1 MEADWDEVTRIAF
14 PAPGTTDFPRPA
26 AAVAFD
32 TIAEL
37 LWAGDDRGRVS
48 SFYSR
53 DLQRYTAFKIHP
65 PSEGPVRQFLFHD
78 KGVIVLGTRSV
89 HMAMRRGPA
98 LWHIRHEG
106 MKDLQCM
113 SFTSKGASE
122 IIVAG
127 FQDTMFVI
135 DVVKG
140 EVVKQ
145 VPTEHHYTIMKKSKY
160 ICAATR
166 TGCVDLLDP
175 ISFKLVRSWQAH
187 ASYINDMDAQK
198 DFIVT
203 CGGSLKQQT
212 AQTYMLDPYVNVF
225 DLKNMTS
232 MKPMPFPA
240 LAAHVRL
247 HPRML
252 TTSIVTSQ
260 HGQMHVVDIMNPN
273 SSTVRYANVT
283 SFINL
288 FEIAPSGEA
297 MVMADTECN
306 IHLWGSPS
314 KIRFTDMALPL
325 EMPKVEEPAPMLD
338 WSMDTYVDPFS
349 FTGSV
354 NPPLNSIGMP
364 YYREQLFSAWPPDII
379 SDVGAPPVQIDPAFL
394 ATLKQ
399 AEWGWYGRNT
409 RGLRRNQ
416 VENTRVTNK
425 PALQPPKFLS
435 EKARESALAAGN
447 GAASDAKTEEPL
459 DDASSPDE
467 IESLKP
473 EAPPMY
479 QIFEIK
485 YSKFGVD
492 DFDFG
497 YYNKTPYAGL
507 ENHIPNSYANA
518 LLQLMHFT
526 PLLRNMAL
534 QHAATSCVSE
544 LCLLCELGFVFDM
557 LQKAEGASCQA
568 TNMFKAL
575 SATPQAGPLGLLEEE
590 THMSSPAAM
599 SQGLSR
605 FLLDR
610 ITHEYRSLPPVST
623 ALEQGIFNL
632 SQPPTPDEL
641 VSKVLATS
649 AVITIKCTNCRNE
662 TTRSGTSYV
671 NDLIYPATKAPVRGG
686 RAPKTTFSQLLKMGV
701 ERETGSKGWCSRCQR
716 YQNLQMR
723 KTIHNVPAVLA
734 VNTAITTAE
743 HRRLW
748 ATPGWLPE
756 EIGVIVDQG
765 QFFCFEGEDLKL
777 HLQRGIHNITVYSL
791 IGMVVNIESNTPQKT
806 HLVSL
811 VNVAHAEPTP
821 PVESK
826 WYLFNDFSVR
836 PVSAAEALTF
846 NAAWKMPMVV
856 MFQMKA
862 ANNKSNSDW
871 KTKMDTSILYK
882 DLAPPHSDTKTYRVL
897 DEQTER
903 PGPNTIVAID
913 TEFVSLKQPEIQMN
927 SDGEREM
934 IRPMSHALARVSAV
948 RGQGEHE
955 GEAFIDDYIA
965 IREPVVDY
973 LTLYSGITALDLD
986 PRTTKHNLVSLK
998 LAYKK
1003 LWVLL
1008 NLGCKFLGHGLRQ
1021 DFRVINIYVPPA
1033 QVIDTI
1039 QVFYLKSR
1047 LRKLSLA
1054 FLAWY
1059 LLKEDIQLETHDSIE
1074 DARTALKLYRKYL
1087 EFEDAGILEAMLEDI
1102 YKAGRAT
1109 NFKPPRKDDG
1119 QNQGQVARTDTP
1131 TGMGAAESGS
1141 VGSGTAPSTPARKPA
1156 GLAVAPGQQG
1166 ASSTPSF
1173 GGGVNLFSPSKMS
1186 SPLK

>member
-1 MEADWDEVTRIAF
+1 MDADWDEVTRIAF
-14 PAPGTTDFPRPA
+14 PAPKSNDYTRPA
-26 AAVAFD
+26 TALAFD

-37 LWAGDDRGRVS
+37 LWAGNDRGRVV
-48 SFYSR
+48 SFYGR
-53 DLQRYTAFKIHP
+53 DLQRYTAFRIQP
-65 PSEGPVRQFLFHD
+65 VSEGPVRQFLFHD
-78 KGVIVLGTRSV
+78 KGVIALGTRSV

-98 LWHIRHEG
+98 IWNIRHED

-127 FQDTMFVI
+127 WQDTMFVI
-135 DVVKG
+135 DVIKG
-140 EVVKQ
+140 EIVKQ

-166 TGCVDLLDP
+166 TGCIDLLDP
-175 ISFKLVRSWQAH
+175 ITFKIVRSWQAH
-187 ASYINDMDAQK
+187 ASYINDMDAQN

-203 CGGSLKQQT
+203 CGGSVKQQA

-232 MKPMPFPA
+232 MKPMPFPP

-252 TTSIVTSQ
+252 TTTIVTSQ

-273 SSTVRYANVT
+273 TSNVRYANVM

-288 FEIAPSGEA
+288 FEIAPTGEA
-297 MVMADTECN
+297 LAMADSECN

-314 KIRFTDMALPL
+314 KIHFTDMALPI
-325 EMPKVEEPAPMLD
+325 EMPKPEEPAPMLD
-338 WSMDTYVDPFS
+338 WSPDT
-349 FTGSV
+349 
-354 NPPLNSIGMP
+354 PLSSIGMP
-364 YYREQLFSAWPPDII
+364 YYREPLFSALPADII
-379 SDVGAPPVQIDPAFL
+379 SDVGAPPVQLDPAFL

-399 AEWGWYGRNT
+399 TEWGLYGRNT

-416 VENTRVTNK
+416 VEDTRSAIK
-425 PALQPPKFLS
+425 PPGAMQAPKFLS
-435 EKARESALAAGN
+435 EKARESALSYGGDAT
-447 GAASDAKTEEPL
+447 SDSKAEQTA
-459 DDASSPDE
+459 DSSPPDE

-479 QIFEIK
+479 RNLEIK

-497 YYNKTPYAGL
+497 FFNKTRYAGL
-507 ENHIPNSYANA
+507 ENHIPNSYANS
-518 LLQLMHFT
+518 LLQLMHYT

-534 QHAATSCVSE
+534 QHAATACVSD

-557 LQKAEGASCQA
+557 LQKAEGSTCQA
-568 TNMFKAL
+568 TNMFKTL
-575 SATPQAGPLGLLEEE
+575 SATPQASNLGLLEEE
-590 THMSSPAAM
+590 THVPSLSTMT
-599 SQGLSR
+599 QLLSR
-605 FLLDR
+605 FLFDR
-610 ITHEYRSLPPVST
+610 INLEYQSISPAST
-623 ALEQGIFNL
+623 ALEQALFKLPN
-632 SQPPTPDEL
+632 PPTPDEL

-649 AVITIKCTNCRNE
+649 AIANIKCMICRSEN
-662 TTRSGTSYV
+662 TRHVTAYV
-671 NDLIYPATKAPVRGG
+671 TDLMYPPPKSAARGG
-686 RAPKTTFSQLLKMGV
+686 RATKTTFSQVLKMGV
-701 ERETGSKGWCSRCQR
+701 ERETATRGWCSTCSR
-716 YQNLQMR
+716 YLNLQTR
-723 KTIHNVPAVLA
+723 KTIQSVPAVLT
-734 VNTAITTAE
+734 VNTAVSTPE

-748 ATPGWLPE
+748 STPGWLPE

-791 IGMVVNIESNTPQKT
+791 IGMVVHIESTAPQKT
-806 HLVSL
+806 HLVGM

-821 PVESK
+821 PGESK
-826 WYLFNDFSVR
+826 WHLFNDFSVR
-836 PVSAAEALTF
+836 PVSSAEALTF
-846 NAAWKMPMVV
+846 NATWKTPAVLL
-856 MFQMKA
+856 FQMKA
-862 ANNKSNSDW
+862 ANNTSNMDW
-871 KTKMDTSILYK
+871 KTKLDTSILYQ
-882 DLAPPHSDTKTYRVL
+882 DLSPHADGKTYRVL
-897 DEQTER
+897 DQESER
-903 PGPNTIVAID
+903 PGPDTIVALD

-927 SDGEREM
+927 SDGERET
-934 IRPMSHALARVSAV
+934 IRPMSHALARVSVV

-973 LTLYSGITALDLD
+973 LTLYSGITASDLD
-986 PRTTKHNLVSLK
+986 PRTTRHNLVSLK
-998 LAYKK
+998 TAYKK

-1021 DFRVINIYVPPA
+1021 DFRVINIQVPRA

-1039 QVFYLKSR
+1039 EVFYLKSR

-1087 EFEDAGILEAMLEDI
+1087 EFEDAGILDAMLEDI

-1109 NFKPPRKDDG
+1109 NFKPPRRDD
-1119 QNQGQVARTDTP
+1119 QVIQRTDTP
-1131 TGMGAAESGS
+1131 PVTAPATDC
-1141 VGSGTAPSTPARKPA
+1141 GSGGDPATPARRTA
-1156 GLAVAPGQQG
+1156 GLGLGGV
-1166 ASSTPSF
+1166 
-1173 GGGVNLFSPSKMS
+1173 GGGGMTFGTIQVFTPGKG
-1186 SPLK
+1186 SPLPK

>member
-14 PAPGTTDFPRPA
+14 PAPGTNDYPRPA
-26 AAVAFD
+26 TALAFD

-37 LWAGDDRGRVS
+37 LWAGNDRGRVV
-48 SFYSR
+48 SFYGH

-65 PSEGPVRQFLFHD
+65 PAEGPVRQFLFHD
-78 KGVIVLGTRSV
+78 RGVICLGTRSV
-89 HMAMRRGPA
+89 HMSMRRGPA
-98 LWHIRHEG
+98 LWNIRHKD
-106 MKDLQCM
+106 MNDLQCM

-127 FQDTMFVI
+127 WQDTMFII
-135 DVVKG
+135 DVIKG
-140 EVVKQ
+140 EIIKQ
-145 VPTEHHYTIMKKSKY
+145 VPTEHHYTTMKKSKY

-175 ISFKLVRSWQAH
+175 ITFKIVRSWQAH
-187 ASYINDMDAQK
+187 ASYINDMDAQN

-203 CGGSLKQQT
+203 CGGSLKQQA

-232 MKPMPFPA
+232 MKPMPFPP

-273 SSTVRYANVT
+273 TSNVRYANVM

-297 MVMADTECN
+297 LAMADTECN

-314 KIRFTDMALPL
+314 KIHFTDMALPIDI
-325 EMPKVEEPAPMLD
+325 PKAEEPLPMLD
-338 WSMDTYVDPFS
+338 WSSDT
-349 FTGSV
+349 
-354 NPPLNSIGMP
+354 PLSSIGMP

-379 SDVGAPPVQIDPAFL
+379 SDVGAPPVQLDPAFL

-399 AEWGWYGRNT
+399 TEWGLYGRNT

-416 VENTRVTNK
+416 VENTRTTIK
-425 PALQPPKFLS
+425 PSMQAPKFLS
-435 EKARESALAAGN
+435 EKARESAMASSAG
-447 GAASDAKTEEPL
+447 GAPDSKTEQAP
-459 DDASSPDE
+459 DTSSSSSE
-467 IESLKP
+467 LESLKP

-479 QIFEIK
+479 RNLEIK

-497 YYNKTPYAGL
+497 YYNKTRYAGL
-507 ENHIPNSYANA
+507 ENHIPNSYANS
-518 LLQLMHFT
+518 LLQLMHYT

-534 QHAATSCVSE
+534 QHAATACVGD

-557 LQKAEGASCQA
+557 LQKAEGSTCQA
-568 TNMFKAL
+568 TNMFKTL
-575 SATPQAGPLGLLEEE
+575 SAAPQAAPLGLLEEE
-590 THMSSPAAM
+590 SHVSSLLTM

-605 FLLDR
+605 FLFDR
-610 ITHEYRSLPPVST
+610 INHEYRSIAPVST
-623 ALEQGIFNL
+623 ALEQTLFHL
-632 SQPPTPDEL
+632 QQPPSPDEL
-641 VSKVLATS
+641 ASRVLATS
-649 AVITIKCTNCRNE
+649 AVIMIRCMNCRNE
-662 TTRSGTSYV
+662 NTRPGTAQV
-671 NDLIYPATKAPVRGG
+671 NDLMYPLPKPAVRGG
-686 RAPKTTFSQLLKMGV
+686 RAPKTIFSQVLKMGV
-701 ERETGSKGWCSRCQR
+701 ERETTSKGWCNRCQR

-723 KTIHNVPAVLA
+723 KTIHSVPAVLV
-734 VNTAITTAE
+734 VNTAISTPE

-748 ATPGWLPE
+748 STPGWLPE
-756 EIGVIVDQG
+756 EIGIIVDQG

-791 IGMVVNIESNTPQKT
+791 IGMVVNIESSAPQKT
-806 HLVSL
+806 HLVGMI
-811 VNVAHAEPTP
+811 NVAHAEATP
-821 PVESK
+821 PGESR
-826 WYLFNDFSVR
+826 WHLFNDFSVR

-846 NAAWKMPMVV
+846 NAAWKMPAVLLY
-856 MFQMKA
+856 QIKA
-862 ANNKSNSDW
+862 ANNKSNMDW
-871 KTKMDTSILYK
+871 KAKLDTSILYR
-882 DLAPPHSDTKTYRVL
+882 DLSAHSEAKTYQVL
-897 DEQTER
+897 DPETER
-903 PGPNTIVAID
+903 PGLDTIVALD

-927 SDGEREM
+927 SDGERET
-934 IRPMSHALARVSAV
+934 IRPMSHALARVSVV

-973 LTLYSGITALDLD
+973 LTLYSGITASDLD

-998 LAYKK
+998 TAYKK

-1021 DFRVINIYVPPA
+1021 DFRVINIQVPRA

-1039 QVFYLKSR
+1039 EVFYLKSR

-1087 EFEDAGILEAMLEDI
+1087 EFEDAGILEPILEDI
-1102 YKAGRAT
+1102 YKAGRTT
-1109 NFKPPRKDDG
+1109 NFKPPRKED
-1119 QNQGQVARTDTP
+1119 QVIQRTDTP
-1131 TGMGAAESGS
+1131 PVMAVEGS
-1141 VGSGTAPSTPARKPA
+1141 VATAGGVADPSTPARKAVGLGQGSA
-1156 GLAVAPGQQG
+1156 GG
-1166 ASSTPSF
+1166 SSF
-1173 GGGVNLFSPSKMS
+1173 GVVNVFTPGKG
-1186 SPLK
+1186 SPLPK

>member
-1 MEADWDEVTRIAF
+1 MDADWDEVTRIAF
-14 PAPGTTDFPRPA
+14 PAPGTNDYPRPA
-26 AAVAFD
+26 TALAFD
-32 TIAEL
+32 AIAEL
-37 LWAGDDRGRVS
+37 LWAGNDRGRVV
-48 SFYSR
+48 SFYGR
-53 DLQRYTAFKIHP
+53 DLQRYTAFKIQP

-78 KGVIVLGTRSV
+78 KGVIALGTRSV

-98 LWHIRHEG
+98 LWNIRHED

-122 IIVAG
+122 IVVAG
-127 FQDTMFVI
+127 WQDTMFVI

-140 EVVKQ
+140 EIVKQ
-145 VPTEHHYTIMKKSKY
+145 VPTEHHYTIMKKSRY

-166 TGCVDLLDP
+166 TGSVDLIDP
-175 ISFKLVRSWQAH
+175 ISFKIVRSWQAH
-187 ASYINDMDAQK
+187 ASYINDMDAQN

-203 CGGSLKQQT
+203 CGGSLKQQA
-212 AQTYMLDPYVNVF
+212 AQAYMLDPYVNVF
-225 DLKNMTS
+225 DLKNMSS
-232 MKPMPFPA
+232 MKPMPFPP

-273 SSTVRYANVT
+273 TSNVRYANIV
-283 SFINL
+283 SFVNL

-297 MVMADTECN
+297 LVMADTECN

-314 KIRFTDMALPL
+314 KVHFTDMALPIEL
-325 EMPKVEEPAPMLD
+325 PEPEEPAPTLD
-338 WSMDTYVDPFS
+338 WSPDT
-349 FTGSV
+349 
-354 NPPLNSIGMP
+354 PLSSIGMP
-364 YYREQLFSAWPPDII
+364 YYREPLFSAWPADII
-379 SDVGAPPVQIDPAFL
+379 SDVGAPPLQLDPAFL

-399 AEWGWYGRNT
+399 TEWGLYGRNT

-416 VENTRVTNK
+416 VEDTRAAAK
-425 PALQPPKFLS
+425 SSSAMKAPKFLS
-435 EKARESALAAGN
+435 EKARESAMSAN
-447 GAASDAKTEEPL
+447 GQAASESKADQGLEP
-459 DDASSPDE
+459 SSPNE

-479 QIFEIK
+479 RNLEIK

-518 LLQLMHFT
+518 LLQLMHYT

-534 QHAATSCVSE
+534 QHAATACSSD
-544 LCLLCELGFVFDM
+544 LCLLCELGYVFDM
-557 LQKAEGASCQA
+557 LQKAEGSTCQA
-568 TNMFKAL
+568 TNMLKTL
-575 SATPQAGPLGLLEEE
+575 SGTPQAAPLGLLEEE
-590 THMSSPAAM
+590 THVPSLATMA
-599 SQGLSR
+599 QGLSR

-610 ITHEYRSLPPVST
+610 INHEYRSITPAST
-623 ALEQGIFNL
+623 ALEQALFHL
-632 SQPPTPDEL
+632 PKPPTPDEL
-641 VSKVLATS
+641 VARVLATS
-649 AVITIKCTNCRNE
+649 AVVMIKCMNCRSE
-662 TTRSGTSYV
+662 TTRPGTAHVCDLMYPPQKTSG
-671 NDLIYPATKAPVRGG
+671 RGG
-686 RAPKTTFSQLLKMGV
+686 RATKTTFSQLLKMGV
-701 ERETGSKGWCSRCQR
+701 ERETASKGWCSRCQR

-723 KTIHNVPAVLA
+723 KTIHSVPAVLA
-734 VNTAITTAE
+734 VNTAISTPD

-756 EIGVIVDQG
+756 EIGIIVDQG

-777 HLQRGIHNITVYSL
+777 HIQRGIHNITVYSL
-791 IGMVVNIESNTPQKT
+791 IGAVINIESNTPQKS
-806 HLVSL
+806 HLVSMI
-811 VNVAHAEPTP
+811 NVAHADATP
-821 PVESK
+821 SPESK
-826 WYLFNDFSVR
+826 WHLFNDFSVR
-836 PVSAAEALTF
+836 PVSSAEALTF
-846 NAAWKMPMVV
+846 NPAWKMPAVLL
-856 MFQMKA
+856 FQLKA
-862 ANNKSNSDW
+862 ANNKSNMDW
-871 KTKMDTSILYK
+871 KDRLDTSILYK
-882 DLAPPHSDTKTYRVL
+882 DLSPHSGPKTYRVL
-897 DEQTER
+897 DPETER
-903 PGPNTIVAID
+903 PGPDTIVALD

-927 SDGEREM
+927 SDGERET
-934 IRPMSHALARVSAV
+934 IRPMSHALARVSV
-948 RGQGEHE
+948 IRGQGEDE
-955 GEAFIDDYIA
+955 GLPFIDDYIA

-973 LTLYSGITALDLD
+973 LTLYSGITANDLD

-998 LAYKK
+998 TAYKK

-1021 DFRVINIYVPPA
+1021 DFRVINIQVPRA

-1039 QVFYLKSR
+1039 EVFYLKSR

-1109 NFKPPRKDDG
+1109 NFKPPRKDD
-1119 QNQGQVARTDTP
+1119 QVIQRTDTP
-1131 TGMGAAESGS
+1131 PVSMEGNGGAGAGDP
-1141 VGSGTAPSTPARKPA
+1141 TTPARKA
-1156 GLAVAPGQQG
+1156 GGSGLGVGSSSSSG
-1166 ASSTPSF
+1166 STPF
-1173 GGGVNLFSPSKMS
+1173 GVIPVFTPGKG
-1186 SPLK
+1186 SPLPK

>member
-1 MEADWDEVTRIAF
+1 MDADWDEVTRIAF
-14 PAPGTTDFPRPA
+14 PAPGSNDYPRPA
-26 AAVAFD
+26 TALAFD

-37 LWAGDDRGRVS
+37 LWAGNDRGRVV
-48 SFYSR
+48 SFYGR

-65 PSEGPVRQFLFHD
+65 PSEGPIRQFLFHD
-78 KGVIVLGTRSV
+78 KGVIALGTRSV

-98 LWHIRHEG
+98 LWNIRHDG
-106 MKDLQCM
+106 MENLQCM

-135 DVVKG
+135 DVIKG
-140 EVVKQ
+140 EIVKQ
-145 VPTEHHYTIMKKSKY
+145 VATEHHYTVMKKSKY

-175 ISFKLVRSWQAH
+175 ITFKTVRSWQAH
-187 ASYINDMDAQK
+187 ASYINDMDAQN

-203 CGGSLKQQT
+203 CGGSVKQQA

-232 MKPMPFPA
+232 MKPMPFPP

-273 SSTVRYANVT
+273 TSNVRYANVM

-297 MVMADTECN
+297 LAMADTECN

-314 KIRFTDMALPL
+314 KIHFTDMALPID
-325 EMPKVEEPAPMLD
+325 MPKAEEPAPMLD
-338 WSMDTYVDPFS
+338 WSPDT
-349 FTGSV
+349 
-354 NPPLNSIGMP
+354 PLSSIGMP
-364 YYREQLFSAWPPDII
+364 YYREQLFSAWPSDII
-379 SDVGAPPVQIDPAFL
+379 SDVGAPPVQLDPSLL

-399 AEWGWYGRNT
+399 TEWGLYGRNT

-416 VENTRVTNK
+416 VEDTRACMK
-425 PALQPPKFLS
+425 PSMQPPKFLS
-435 EKARESALAAGN
+435 EKARESAMSYSAPVP
-447 GAASDAKTEEPL
+447 DPKTEQVP
-459 DDASSPDE
+459 DSSTNE
-467 IESLKP
+467 LESLKP
-473 EAPPMY
+473 EAPPIY
-479 QIFEIK
+479 RNLEIK

-497 YYNKTPYAGL
+497 YYNKTQYAGL
-507 ENHIPNSYANA
+507 ENHIPNSYANS
-518 LLQLMHFT
+518 LLQLIHYT

-534 QHAATSCVSE
+534 QHAATACVTD

-557 LQKAEGASCQA
+557 LQKAEGSTCQA

-575 SATPQAGPLGLLEEE
+575 GATPQAAPLGLLEEE
-590 THMSSPAAM
+590 THVPSLSTM

-605 FLLDR
+605 FLFDR
-610 ITHEYRSLPPVST
+610 INHDYRSITPISTTLEQTLFNLPQPPV
-623 ALEQGIFNL
+623 
-632 SQPPTPDEL
+632 PDEL
-641 VSKVLATS
+641 VSRILATS
-649 AVITIKCTNCRNE
+649 AVVTIKCMNCRSE
-662 TTRSGTSYV
+662 TTRPGTAQV
-671 NDLIYPATKAPVRGG
+671 NDLMYPPPKGSARGG
-686 RAPKTTFSQLLKMGV
+686 RMHKTTFSQVLKTGV
-701 ERETGSKGWCSRCQR
+701 ERETASKGWCSRCQR

-723 KTIHNVPAVLA
+723 KTIHSVPAVLA
-734 VNTAITTAE
+734 INTAISSQE

-756 EIGVIVDQG
+756 EIGIIVDQG

-777 HLQRGIHNITVYSL
+777 HLQRGMHNITVYSL
-791 IGMVVNIESNTPQKT
+791 IGMVVNIESSSPQKT
-806 HLVSL
+806 HLVS
-811 VNVAHAEPTP
+811 VINVAHADAAPSA
-821 PVESK
+821 ESK
-826 WYLFNDFSVR
+826 WHLFNDFSVR
-836 PVSAAEALTF
+836 PISTAEALTF
-846 NAAWKMPMVV
+846 NAAWKLPAVLL
-856 MFQMKA
+856 FQVKA
-862 ANNKSNSDW
+862 ANNKTNMDW
-871 KTKMDTSILYK
+871 KTKLDTSILYK
-882 DLAPPHSDTKTYRVL
+882 DLTPHSDEKTYRVL
-897 DEQTER
+897 DLEVER
-903 PGPNTIVAID
+903 PGPDTIVGLD

-927 SDGEREM
+927 SDGERET
-934 IRPMSHALARVSAV
+934 IRPMSHALARVSVV

-955 GEAFIDDYIA
+955 GDAFIDDYIA

-973 LTLYSGITALDLD
+973 LTLYSGITPGDLD

-998 LAYKK
+998 VAYKK

-1021 DFRVINIYVPPA
+1021 DFRVINIQVPRA

-1039 QVFYLKSR
+1039 QVFYVKAR

-1054 FLAWY
+1054 FLAWF

-1109 NFKPPRKDDG
+1109 NFKPPRKDD
-1119 QNQGQVARTDTP
+1119 QVIQRTDTP
-1131 TGMGAAESGS
+1131 PVTVIEGSSGS
-1141 VGSGTAPSTPARKPA
+1141 AADPITPSRKPV
-1156 GLAVAPGQQG
+1156 GRGISSGGTPFGVVNVFTPGKG
-1166 ASSTPSF
+1166 
-1173 GGGVNLFSPSKMS
+1173 
-1186 SPLK
+1186 SPLPK

>member
-14 PAPGTTDFPRPA
+14 PAPGTNDYPRPA
-26 AAVAFD
+26 TALAFD

-37 LWAGDDRGRVS
+37 LWAGNDRGRVV
-48 SFYSR
+48 SFYGR

-65 PSEGPVRQFLFHD
+65 PSDGPVRQFLFHD
-78 KGVIVLGTRSV
+78 RGIICLGTRSV

-98 LWHIRHEG
+98 LWNIRHED

-122 IIVAG
+122 VIVAG
-127 FQDTMFVI
+127 WQDTMFII
-135 DVVKG
+135 DVIKG
-140 EVVKQ
+140 EIIKE

-175 ISFKLVRSWQAH
+175 VTFKIVRSWQAH
-187 ASYINDMDAQK
+187 ASYINDMDAQN

-203 CGGSLKQQT
+203 CGGSLKQQA

-225 DLKNMTS
+225 DLKNMNS
-232 MKPMPFPA
+232 MKPMPFPP

-273 SSTVRYANVT
+273 TSNVRYANVM

-288 FEIAPSGEA
+288 FEIAPSGEGLA
-297 MVMADTECN
+297 MVDTECN

-314 KIRFTDMALPL
+314 KIHFTDMAVPID
-325 EMPKVEEPAPMLD
+325 MPKAEEHVPMLD
-338 WSMDTYVDPFS
+338 WSPDT
-349 FTGSV
+349 
-354 NPPLNSIGMP
+354 PLSSIGMP

-379 SDVGAPPVQIDPAFL
+379 SDAGAPPVQLDPAFL

-399 AEWGWYGRNT
+399 TEWGLYGRNT
-409 RGLRRNQ
+409 RVLRRNQ
-416 VENTRVTNK
+416 VEDTRTTMK
-425 PALQPPKFLS
+425 PSMQAPKFLS
-435 EKARESALAAGN
+435 EKARESAM
-447 GAASDAKTEEPL
+447 SFS
-459 DDASSPDE
+459 ASSALGSKMEQAPDSSASPSKL
-467 IESLKP
+467 ESLKP

-479 QIFEIK
+479 LNLEIK

-497 YYNKTPYAGL
+497 YYNKTRYAGL
-507 ENHIPNSYANA
+507 ENHIPNSYANS
-518 LLQLMHFT
+518 LLQLMHYT

-534 QHAATSCVSE
+534 QHAATACVGD

-557 LQKAEGASCQA
+557 LQKAEGSTCQA
-568 TNMFKAL
+568 TNLFKTL
-575 SATPQAGPLGLLEEE
+575 SATPQAAPLGLLEEE
-590 THMSSPAAM
+590 SHVPSLLTM

-605 FLLDR
+605 FLFDR
-610 ITHEYRSLPPVST
+610 INHEYRSIAPVST
-623 ALEQGIFNL
+623 ALEQALFYFQ
-632 SQPPTPDEL
+632 QPPSPDEL
-641 VSKVLATS
+641 ASRVLATS
-649 AVITIKCTNCRNE
+649 AVIAIRCMNCRNE
-662 TTRSGTSYV
+662 NTRPGTAQV
-671 NDLIYPATKAPVRGG
+671 NDLMYPLPKPAVRGG
-686 RAPKTTFSQLLKMGV
+686 RAPKTIFSQVLKMGV
-701 ERETGSKGWCSRCQR
+701 ERETTSKGWCNRCQR

-723 KTIHNVPAVLA
+723 KTIHSVPAVLA
-734 VNTAITTAE
+734 VNTAISTPE

-748 ATPGWLPE
+748 STLGWLPE

-777 HLQRGIHNITVYSL
+777 HLQRGIHSITVYSL
-791 IGMVVNIESNTPQKT
+791 IGMVVNVESSAPQKT
-806 HLVSL
+806 HLVGMI
-811 VNVAHAEPTP
+811 NVAHAEGTP
-821 PVESK
+821 PGESK
-826 WYLFNDFSVR
+826 WHLFNDFSVR

-846 NAAWKMPMVV
+846 NPAWKMPSVLLY
-856 MFQMKA
+856 QIKA
-862 ANNKSNSDW
+862 ASNKTNMEW
-871 KTKMDTSILYK
+871 KAKLDTSILYR
-882 DLAPPHSDTKTYRVL
+882 DLSPPSDVKTYQVL
-897 DEQTER
+897 DPETER
-903 PGPNTIVAID
+903 PGPDTIVALD

-927 SDGEREM
+927 SDGERET
-934 IRPMSHALARVSAV
+934 IRPMSHALARVSVV
-948 RGQGEHE
+948 RGQGVDE

-973 LTLYSGITALDLD
+973 LTLYSGITASDLD
-986 PRTTKHNLVSLK
+986 PRTTRHNLVSLK
-998 LAYKK
+998 VAYKK

-1021 DFRVINIYVPPA
+1021 DFRVINIQVPRA

-1039 QVFYLKSR
+1039 QVFYLQSR

-1087 EFEDAGILEAMLEDI
+1087 EFDDAGILEAMLEDI

-1109 NFKPPRKDDG
+1109 NFKPPRRED
-1119 QNQGQVARTDTP
+1119 QVIQRTDTP
-1131 TGMGAAESGS
+1131 PVTAVEGSNAAAAAAGI
-1141 VGSGTAPSTPARKPA
+1141 ADPSTPARKAIGLGLGSA
-1156 GLAVAPGQQG
+1156 GG
-1166 ASSTPSF
+1166 SSF
-1173 GGGVNLFSPSKMS
+1173 GVVNVFSPGKG
-1186 SPLK
+1186 SPLPK